1 MFARIA
7 GVKMSNLSKIYYL
20 LKNLDNLEIKI
31 SELEIAKQIEDDAYG
46 NLWYEEK
53 IDEAQKKLDRIKELL
68 VDLVKKI

>member
-20 LKNLDNLEIKI
+20 LKSLDNLEIKI

-53 IDEAQKKLDRIKELL
+53 INEAQKRLQRTKDILI
-68 VDLVKKI
+68 DLVNQL

>member
-1 MFARIA
+1 MKLA
-7 GVKMSNLSKIYYL
+7 KIYYL

-53 IDEAQKKLDRIKELL
+53 IDEAQKKLDRTKALLIELVKEL
-68 VDLVKKI
+68 

>member
-1 MFARIA
+1 
-7 GVKMSNLSKIYYL
+7 MSNRSKIYYL

-53 IDEAQKKLDRIKELL
+53 INEAEKKIIKIKQLL
-68 VDLVKKI
+68 VDLVKEL

>member
-1 MFARIA
+1 
-7 GVKMSNLSKIYYL
+7 MSNLSKIYYL

-68 VDLVKKI
+68 TELVKEL

>member
-1 MFARIA
+1 
-7 GVKMSNLSKIYYL
+7 MSNLSKIYYL

-53 IDEAQKKLDRIKELL
+53 INEAQKRLQRTKDILI
-68 VDLVKKI
+68 DLVNQL

>member
-1 MFARIA
+1 
-7 GVKMSNLSKIYYL
+7 MSNLSKIYYL

-53 IDEAQKKLDRIKELL
+53 IDEAQKRVDKIKELL

>member
-53 IDEAQKKLDRIKELL
+53 INEAQKRLQRTKDILI
-68 VDLVKKI
+68 DLVNQL

>member
-53 IDEAQKKLDRIKELL
+53 IDEAQKRLKRTKELL
-68 VDLVKKI
+68 TELIKQL

>member
-20 LKNLDNLEIKI
+20 LKNLNNLEIKI

>member
-53 IDEAQKKLDRIKELL
+53 IDEAEKKVIKIKQLL
-68 VDLVKKI
+68 VDLVKEL

>member
-53 IDEAQKKLDRIKELL
+53 ISEAVNKVDRTKSLLVQLVKEL
-68 VDLVKKI
+68 

>member
-1 MFARIA
+1 MFVRIA

-53 IDEAQKKLDRIKELL
+53 IDEAKNKVIKIKQLLENLVKEL
-68 VDLVKKI
+68 

>member
-31 SELEIAKQIEDDAYG
+31 SELEIAKEIEDDAYG

-53 IDEAQKKLDRIKELL
+53 IDEAEKKVIKIKQLL
-68 VDLVKKI
+68 VDLVKEL

>member
-1 MFARIA
+1 
-7 GVKMSNLSKIYYL
+7 MSNLSKIYYL

-53 IDEAQKKLDRIKELL
+53 IEEAEKKIIKIKQLL
-68 VDLVKKI
+68 VDLVKEL

>member
-53 IDEAQKKLDRIKELL
+53 IDEAQKKVDKIKSLLEELVKEL
-68 VDLVKKI
+68 

>member
-53 IDEAQKKLDRIKELL
+53 IDEAQKKLDRTKQLLKEL
-68 VDLVKKI
+68 VKDL

>member
-1 MFARIA
+1 MFVRIA

-53 IDEAQKKLDRIKELL
+53 IDEAEKKVIKIKQLL
-68 VDLVKKI
+68 IDLVKEL

>member
-53 IDEAQKKLDRIKELL
+53 IDEAQKKLDRTKALL
-68 VDLVKKI
+68 IDLVKEL

>member
-20 LKNLDNLEIKI
+20 LKSLDNLEIKI

-53 IDEAQKKLDRIKELL
+53 INEAQKKLDRTKELL
-68 VDLVKKI
+68 TELVKQL

>member
-1 MFARIA
+1 
-7 GVKMSNLSKIYYL
+7 MSNLSKIYYL

-53 IDEAQKKLDRIKELL
+53 IDEAQKRLKRTKELL
-68 VDLVKKI
+68 TELIKQL

>member
-53 IDEAQKKLDRIKELL
+53 INEAEKKIIKIKQLL
-68 VDLVKKI
+68 VDLVKEL

>member
-1 MFARIA
+1 
-7 GVKMSNLSKIYYL
+7 MSNLSKIYYL

-53 IDEAQKKLDRIKELL
+53 IDEAQKRLQRTKELL
-68 VDLVKKI
+68 TELVKQL

>member
-53 IDEAQKKLDRIKELL
+53 IDEAQKRVDKIKELL